1 MERATELAAP
11 AHGLKPGEFE
21 EIRRLAY
28 RTFGLDLKPGKEQ
41 LVEARLG
48 RIMRNG
54 GFRSYHEFC
63 RRIAEDRTGE
73 SLAAMI
79 DALATNHTAFY
90 REAEH
95 FHFLRD
101 RLLPAL
107 GGRAQLDVW
116 CAACSTGEE
125 VWTLACA
132 IDEALP
138 AARLHIAATDISRK
152 ALASAERAAYSAE
165 RCASLPAAW
174 LARHFTPEA
183 PPAAGYRVKPAL
195 RARAAFSRLNLTE
208 SFAWPHPF
216 QIVFCRNVMIYF
228 DAETQARA
236 VEKLAS
242 CLEPGGYLFIGHA
255 ESLPRNSAS
264 LEYVQPAVYRK
275 AAKQGGAWNKLS

>member
-1 MERATELAAP
+1 MERGTEGAALAQ
-11 AHGLKPGEFE
+11 GLKPAEFE
-21 EIRRLAY
+21 EIRRLAQKA
-28 RTFGLDLKPGKEQ
+28 FGLDLKPGKEQ

-48 RIMRNG
+48 RMMRNG
-54 GFRSYHEFC
+54 GFRSYREFC
-63 RRIAEDRTGE
+63 QRIVEDRTGE

-95 FHFLRD
+95 FNFLRD
-101 RLLPAL
+101 RVLPAL
-107 GGRAQLDVW
+107 RGRAQVDVW

-138 AARLHIAATDISRK
+138 AGRLHITATDISRK
-152 ALASAERAAYSAE
+152 ALAAAERAAYSAE

-174 LARHFTPEA
+174 LARYFTAEA
-183 PPAAGYRVKPAL
+183 APAAGYRVKPAL
-195 RARAAFSRLNLTE
+195 RARAAFSRLNLMQT
-208 SFAWPHPF
+208 FAWPRQF

-236 VEKLAS
+236 VEKLAAS
-242 CLEPGGYLFIGHA
+242 LEPGGYLFIGHA
-255 ESLPRNSAS
+255 ESLPRNTAS

-275 AAKQGGAWNKLS
+275 AAKTGGAWNKLS